1 MLARRG
7 TESRPTRERRSRR
20 LARRG
25 DAGLRAEHPG
35 LPARSPPRGVG
46 DGGRGGGRSRTMRAV
61 QRSAGALGLGLV
73 LLATAVRRATHVQVL
88 ASGTESAFPS
98 TVTSVPIPAAGYGL
112 DRLLTALGKDPF
124 HPERRRPNR
133 RFQLPSDLATR
144 VARRPDDQPASSLR
158 LIGTAVTGAADA

>member
-1 MLARRG
+1 
-7 TESRPTRERRSRR
+7 
-20 LARRG
+20 
-25 DAGLRAEHPG
+25 
-35 LPARSPPRGVG
+35 
-46 DGGRGGGRSRTMRAV
+46 MRAV
-61 QRSAGALGLGLV
+61 QLSAGALGLGLV

-158 LIGTAVTGAADA
+158 LIGTAVTGDAGSGFAMCAWQGGTPRIVRVGEQVSGWTLVKVTPGAADFATPGGRVTVRVPKAGT